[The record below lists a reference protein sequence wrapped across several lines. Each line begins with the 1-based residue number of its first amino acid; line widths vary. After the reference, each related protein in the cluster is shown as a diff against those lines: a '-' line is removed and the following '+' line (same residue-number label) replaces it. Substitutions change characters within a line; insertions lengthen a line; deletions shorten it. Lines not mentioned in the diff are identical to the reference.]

1 MFASSFCSQDSR
13 PTLITAI
20 EDCVYTFLW
29 LTAAACPL
37 NITQHDNCMV
47 NNPATGPAFETRS
60 RVSRQRRR
68 WVLLF
73 NDIPCLFPQGIC
85 LISTP

>member
-13 PTLITAI
+13 PTLINAI

-60 RVSRQRRR
+60 RVRRRRR

-73 NDIPCLFPQGIC
+73 NDLSCLFPQGIC

>member
-1 MFASSFCSQDSR
+1 MFRSYEQVFASSFCSQDSR

-60 RVSRQRRR
+60 RVTRRR
-68 WVLLF
+68 RVLHL
-73 NDIPCLFPQGIC
+73 
-85 LISTP
+85 